1 MRDGI
6 DAGYDILPPGMIDI
20 LSRYMA
26 YATHVS
32 KKFIS
37 IYVEKYFV
45 WNVNSPVSVRRI
57 RNHIIIKKKKK
68 NT

>member
-1 MRDGI
+1 MNLRDPPVRERLGI
-6 DAGYDILPPGMIDI
+6 NAGYDILPPGMIDI

-45 WNVNSPVSVRRI
+45 
-57 RNHIIIKKKKK
+57 
-68 NT
+68 